1 MPELKQY
8 LITGEMRSTVETR
21 VWAEDDD
28 HALEL
33 AEEMD
38 GGELEEVSCSWS
50 FDSVE
55 QLSP

>member
-8 LITGEMRSTVETR
+8 LITGEMRSTVEVR
-21 VWAEDDD
+21 VWAKNDD

-33 AEEMD
+33 ADEMD
-38 GGELEEVSCSWS
+38 GAELEEVTCSWS

-55 QLSP
+55 KLSP